1 MRGFCRSSII
11 SFNFQVFINRNI
23 EDFKEFLFRRRFTFP
38 VELKE
43 ANKLSDAL
51 CVIQQ
56 RWPEDVENEAQ
67 ESPIFVFSAGWRSG
81 STLVQRLLMSSG
93 KVLIWGEPLGDTAGV
108 ARLSHSLTAI
118 TQDWPPYSFF
128 ETTANVSDLSG
139 KWVANLAP
147 KISYLKKAHKAHFN
161 QWLSVSS
168 KEEFGVERWGL
179 KEVRLTIDHAR
190 YLKWLYP
197 DAKFLFVYR
206 SPFNAYRS
214 WKGNRWRSVWPGYY
228 RKSAIAF
235 ARHWKLLLSGYL
247 DGCADVDGLMIKFE
261 DLVSGKI
268 DITHLGDYLGIKD
281 LDESV
286 LNKKIDTPRGKVTHK
301 KKNIGFFDQLIIRLI
316 CKDLLSRVGY

>member
-1 MRGFCRSSII
+1 MVDES
-11 SFNFQVFINRNI
+11 
-23 EDFKEFLFRRRFTFP
+23 
-38 VELKE
+38 
-43 ANKLSDAL
+43 
-51 CVIQQ
+51 
-56 RWPEDVENEAQ
+56 Q

-93 KVLIWGEPLGDTAGV
+93 NVLIWGEPLGDAAGV

-118 TQDWPPYSFF
+118 TPDWPPDAFF
-128 ETTANVSDLSG
+128 ETTEDVSDLSG

-147 KISYLKKAHKAHFN
+147 KMSYLKKAHKAHIQ
-161 QWLSVSS
+161 QWLSVAS
-168 KEEFGVERWGL
+168 KEEFNVDRWGL

-197 DAKFLFVYR
+197 EARFLFVYR
-206 SPFNAYRS
+206 NPFNAYRS

-228 RKSAIAF
+228 RNSAIAY

-247 DGCADVDGLMIKFE
+247 EGCSDVGGRMIKFE

-268 DITHLGDYLGIKD
+268 DIAHLGEYLAIND

-286 LNKKIDTPRGKVTHK
+286 LDNKIDTPRGKVTHK
-301 KKNIGFFDQLIIRLI
+301 KKNIGMVDKVIIRLV